1 MRFVVFLSVT
11 LIALLGI
18 VVFDIL
24 TQDVTEEQ
32 RDNLPVGAGLLL
44 PDSATMVTAW
54 KFPRNPLADSTLGSS
69 PLPQQIRRGFR
80 LFTNTTEEA
89 PQFAGNK
96 LACNNCHLNAG
107 QKEKALPLVGIAGV
121 FPNYNKRAGRLV
133 SLEDRI
139 VGCFL
144 RSQNATGALPSGGS
158 GGRGS
163 VAPLPSSESP
173 EVLAIAAYLA
183 WLSNGHPMG
192 KNPPWRGLNVIAKD
206 KLIPIEKLDTK
217 RGEELFI
224 DKCSSCHGKDGQGV
238 QIGDKKAGPLWG
250 PDSWNDGAGAARV
263 YTLAGMIRYAMP
275 YLNPGS
281 LTDEEAQ
288 QIAAFINSQPR
299 PKFPFKDRDYLTEK
313 LPVDAVYYKH

>member
-1 MRFVVFLSVT
+1 MRLVIFLSVA

-24 TQDVTEEQ
+24 TQD
-32 RDNLPVGAGLLL
+32 LPGERSDIAMVPNGSLL
-44 PDSATMVTAW
+44 PDTATMVTAW
-54 KFPRNPLADSTLGSS
+54 TFPRNPLADSTLGSS
-69 PLPQQIRRGFR
+69 PLSQQIRRGFR
-80 LFTNTTEEA
+80 LFTNTSSEA
-89 PQFAGNK
+89 PQFVGNK

-107 QKEKALPLVGIAGV
+107 QKEKALPLVGVAGV
-121 FPNYNKRAGRLV
+121 FPDYNKRAGRLF

-144 RSQNATGALPSGGS
+144 RSQNATGVSAALGSDRGGS
-158 GGRGS
+158 
-163 VAPLPSSESP
+163 PLPSADSP
-173 EVLAIAAYLA
+173 EVLAIAAYLT

-192 KNPPWRGLNVIAKD
+192 KNPAWRGLNVIAKD
-206 KLIPIEKLDTK
+206 KLIPIEKLVTK
-217 RGEELFI
+217 RGEELFL

-275 YLNPGS
+275 YLYPGS

-299 PKFPFKDRDYLTEK
+299 PAFPFKDRDYLTEK